1 MTRNDRDNINQRTEN
16 RHLLRRMKAGLAAV
30 RTTPYKGALAAVYLL
45 GAMLVW
51 LFRGRLFALDTYGMF
66 SPVLEA
72 VINLLLPLYAVGGLL
87 ALLVLLGTPWG
98 GRTAR
103 RACRKWDLSTMRGRL
118 LFSCPKGRTRI
129 IPG

>member
-66 SPVLEA
+66 SPAWLTSPTFCKPSLA
-72 VINLLLPLYAVGGLL
+72 ALPPQGVPRS
-87 ALLVLLGTPWG
+87 T
-98 GRTAR
+98 RRAR
-103 RACRKWDLSTMRGRL
+103 RPPTA
-118 LFSCPKGRTRI
+118 
-129 IPG
+129 